1 MKQQETITSGIAIY
15 FPLVDTIRAGELLP
29 KKPHLDSG
37 GTRITPDLEGRC
49 VLCVGGLAALYTEY
63 RRVVET
69 AGGKLLI
76 YRGDQQ
82 HESNCLL
89 ALLACA
95 DALLCP
101 IDCVNH
107 AAYFAAI
114 QYCKHSGKPCALLKR
129 SDLPTF
135 RKGVEVL
142 AASATTVA
150 KSAQKHATVQARR
163 NHCKARLA
171 IALHGALICFGV
183 VTMLLS
189 HSAYAT
195 TTIAVGN
202 TLQAFSIS
210 ADSLED
216 ALNRFAK
223 QTGIKISFSNI
234 EVKGLMTQGLNG
246 NFTIQDGLK
255 HLLVGS
261 NLEMI
266 PQADGFTVK
275 RTSTPTSGLDSAIPL
290 TVLPVVKV
298 MSSAMGGYA
307 AAYSTTATKTNTLLR
322 DIPQSITVVTR
333 ELIRDQSMQSMADVA
348 RYVPG
353 VGVSQGEGN
362 RDALV
367 FRGNRSTGDFFTDG
381 VRDDVQYFRDLY
393 NIERVEVLKG
403 ANGMIFGRGGSGG
416 VINRVTKQAGW
427 DPIREFSFEGGS
439 FDKKRGTV
447 DVGHAINDVAA
458 VRFNSMYEN
467 SGSYRNGVNL
477 ERFGIN
483 PTVTLKP
490 SHSTNIILGMEHFQ
504 DHRTSDRG
512 IPSLNGAP
520 VNTHSSTFFGDP
532 RRSKSDVTVTSFNSL
547 IEHKFDSGFTFR
559 NRTNY
564 AMYDKFYQNVFA
576 NSAVNSAGNLN
587 LSAYNDSSTRDNF
600 FNQTD
605 FSYSLNTGPI
615 QHTLAVGVEVG
626 RQVTDNI
633 RRNGTFS
640 SGSTSLA
647 VPLSNPITADPITFA
662 TRTSD
667 ADNHSVTKITSVYV
681 QDQIVLL
688 PQLHAIVGVR
698 YDQFQ
703 VDFLKRNTSTNLK
716 TDDGLLSPRL
726 GLIYKPIEQIS
737 IYTSYSKAFA
747 PRAAEQLTGLTVT
760 TAALSPEK
768 FTNVEAGVKWDILPN
783 LAFTTAVY
791 QIDRTNVISVD
802 PNNSALTFLTKGQ
815 VVKGVEAGISGQIT
829 SAWRVMGGYAFQDGE
844 LLSTQSTTTARNGA
858 TLAELPRHT
867 FSMWNRYD
875 FTPMW
880 GAAFGV
886 IHRSDMF
893 AALDNTVRAQGF
905 TRVDAAIFARIDK
918 RLRFQV
924 NIENLLDTKYI
935 AAVHNNNNMT
945 PGSPIAVRAS
955 AIFNF

>member
-1 MKQQETITSGIAIY
+1 MKRPEI
-15 FPLVDTIRAGELLP
+15 
-29 KKPHLDSG
+29 
-37 GTRITPDLEGRC
+37 ITPNIASSLPS
-49 VLCVGGLAALYTEY
+49 
-63 RRVVET
+63 
-69 AGGKLLI
+69 
-76 YRGDQQ
+76 
-82 HESNCLL
+82 H
-89 ALLACA
+89 
-95 DALLCP
+95 
-101 IDCVNH
+101 
-107 AAYFAAI
+107 AAI
-114 QYCKHSGKPCALLKR
+114 QILGSNSTARLRRILCCSLIFIGLIQTLL
-129 SDLPTF
+129 THA
-135 RKGVEVL
+135 VH
-142 AASATTVA
+142 A
-150 KSAQKHATVQARR
+150 ATVIVE
-163 NHCKARLA
+163 N
-171 IALHGALICFGV
+171 
-183 VTMLLS
+183 
-189 HSAYAT
+189 
-195 TTIAVGN
+195 N
-202 TLQAFSIS
+202 TQVFSIAANS
-210 ADSLED
+210 MED

-234 EVKGLMTQGLNG
+234 EVKGLMTHGLNG

-255 HLLVGS
+255 HLLAGS

-266 PQADGFTVK
+266 RQADGFTVK
-275 RTSTPTSGLDSAIPL
+275 RTSTPTPGLDSVVPL

-307 AAYSTTATKTNTLLR
+307 TAYSTTATKTNTLLR

-439 FDKKRGTV
+439 FDKKRATV

-477 ERFGIN
+477 ERFGIS

-490 SHSTNIILGMEHFQ
+490 SHQTNIILGMEHFQ

-520 VNTHSSTFFGDP
+520 VNTSPSTFFGDP
-532 RRSKSDVTVTSFNSL
+532 RRSKADVTVTSFNAL
-547 IEHKFDSGFTFR
+547 IEHKFNSGFTFR

-576 NSAVNSAGNLN
+576 NSAVIAGSLN
-587 LSAYNDSSTRDNF
+587 LAAYNDTSTRDNF

-605 FSYSLNTGPI
+605 FSYNLNTGPI
-615 QHTLAVGVEVG
+615 NHTIAVGVEVG
-626 RQVTDNI
+626 RQVTDNS
-633 RRNGTFS
+633 RLNGYFNNN
-640 SGSTSLA
+640 TSALA
-647 VPLSNPITADPITFA
+647 LSVPLSSPITSDPITFGIRA
-662 TRTSD
+662 V
-667 ADNHSVTKITSVYV
+667 DNHSVTRITSVYV

-703 VDFLKRNTSTNLK
+703 VDFLKRTDNTQLK

-726 GLIYKPIEQIS
+726 GLIYKPIEAIS

-760 TAALSPEK
+760 TAALAPEK
-768 FTNVEAGVKWDILPN
+768 FTNLEAGIKWDILPA

-802 PNNSALTFLTKGQ
+802 PTDSRVTFLTKGQ
-815 VVKGVEAGISGQIT
+815 VVQGVEAGLSGQIT
-829 SAWRVMGGYAFQDGE
+829 SAWRVMGGYAYQVGE
-844 LLSTQSTTTARNGA
+844 LLSTSNTTTARNGA

-875 FTPMW
+875 FTPVW
-880 GAAFGV
+880 GMGIGV

-905 TRVDAAIFARIDK
+905 TRVDAAIFARIDR

-955 AIFNF
+955 VVYNF

>member
-1 MKQQETITSGIAIY
+1 MKRPEI
-15 FPLVDTIRAGELLP
+15 
-29 KKPHLDSG
+29 
-37 GTRITPDLEGRC
+37 ITPNIASSLPS
-49 VLCVGGLAALYTEY
+49 
-63 RRVVET
+63 
-69 AGGKLLI
+69 
-76 YRGDQQ
+76 
-82 HESNCLL
+82 H
-89 ALLACA
+89 
-95 DALLCP
+95 
-101 IDCVNH
+101 
-107 AAYFAAI
+107 AAI
-114 QYCKHSGKPCALLKR
+114 QILGSNSTARLRRILCCSLIFIGLIQTLL
-129 SDLPTF
+129 THA
-135 RKGVEVL
+135 VH
-142 AASATTVA
+142 A
-150 KSAQKHATVQARR
+150 ATV
-163 NHCKARLA
+163 
-171 IALHGALICFGV
+171 IV
-183 VTMLLS
+183 ES
-189 HSAYAT
+189 
-195 TTIAVGN
+195 N
-202 TLQAFSIS
+202 TQVFSIAANS
-210 ADSLED
+210 MED

-234 EVKGLMTQGLNG
+234 EVKGLMTHGLNG

-255 HLLVGS
+255 HLLAGS

-266 PQADGFTVK
+266 RQADGFTVK
-275 RTSTPTSGLDSAIPL
+275 RTSTPTPGLDSVVPL

-307 AAYSTTATKTNTLLR
+307 TAYSTTATKTNTLLR

-439 FDKKRGTV
+439 FDKKRATV

-477 ERFGIN
+477 ERFGIS

-490 SHSTNIILGMEHFQ
+490 SHQTNIILGMEHFQ

-520 VNTHSSTFFGDP
+520 VNTSPSTFFGDP
-532 RRSKSDVTVTSFNSL
+532 RRSKADVTVTSFNAL
-547 IEHKFDSGFTFR
+547 IEHKFNSGFTFR

-576 NSAVNSAGNLN
+576 NSAVIAGSLN
-587 LSAYNDSSTRDNF
+587 LAAYNDTSTRDNF

-605 FSYSLNTGPI
+605 FSYNLNTGPI
-615 QHTLAVGVEVG
+615 NHTIAVGVEVG
-626 RQVTDNI
+626 RQVTDNS
-633 RRNGTFS
+633 RLNGYFNNN
-640 SGSTSLA
+640 TSALA
-647 VPLSNPITADPITFA
+647 LSVPLSSPITSDPITFGIRA
-662 TRTSD
+662 V
-667 ADNHSVTKITSVYV
+667 DNHSVTRITSVYV

-703 VDFLKRNTSTNLK
+703 VDFLKRTDNTQLK

-726 GLIYKPIEQIS
+726 GLIYKPIEAIS

-760 TAALSPEK
+760 TAALAPEK
-768 FTNVEAGVKWDILPN
+768 FTNLEAGIKWDILPA

-802 PNNSALTFLTKGQ
+802 PNNSAATFLTKGQ
-815 VVKGVEAGISGQIT
+815 VVQGVEAGLSGQIT
-829 SAWRVMGGYAFQDGE
+829 SAWRVMGGYAYQVGE
-844 LLSTQSTTTARNGA
+844 LLSTSNTTTAKNGA

-875 FTPMW
+875 FTPVW
-880 GAAFGV
+880 GMGIGV

-905 TRVDAAIFARIDK
+905 TRVDAAIFARIDR

-955 AIFNF
+955 VVYNF

>member
-1 MKQQETITSGIAIY
+1 MKRPEI
-15 FPLVDTIRAGELLP
+15 
-29 KKPHLDSG
+29 
-37 GTRITPDLEGRC
+37 ITPNIASSLPS
-49 VLCVGGLAALYTEY
+49 
-63 RRVVET
+63 
-69 AGGKLLI
+69 
-76 YRGDQQ
+76 
-82 HESNCLL
+82 H
-89 ALLACA
+89 
-95 DALLCP
+95 
-101 IDCVNH
+101 
-107 AAYFAAI
+107 AAI
-114 QYCKHSGKPCALLKR
+114 QILGSNSTARLTRILCCSLIFIGLIQTLL
-129 SDLPTF
+129 THA
-135 RKGVEVL
+135 VH
-142 AASATTVA
+142 A
-150 KSAQKHATVQARR
+150 ATV
-163 NHCKARLA
+163 
-171 IALHGALICFGV
+171 IV
-183 VTMLLS
+183 ES
-189 HSAYAT
+189 
-195 TTIAVGN
+195 N
-202 TLQAFSIS
+202 TQVFSIAANS
-210 ADSLED
+210 MED

-223 QTGIKISFSNI
+223 QAGIKISFSNI
-234 EVKGLMTQGLNG
+234 EVKGLMTHGLNG

-255 HLLVGS
+255 HLLAGS

-266 PQADGFTVK
+266 RQADGFTVK
-275 RTSTPTSGLDSAIPL
+275 RTSTPTPGLDSAVPL

-307 AAYSTTATKTNTLLR
+307 TAYSTTATKTNTLLR

-439 FDKKRGTV
+439 FDKKRATV

-477 ERFGIN
+477 ERFGIS

-490 SHSTNIILGMEHFQ
+490 SHQTNIILGMEHFQ

-520 VNTHSSTFFGDP
+520 VNTSPSTFFGDP
-532 RRSKSDVTVTSFNSL
+532 RRSKADVTVTSFNAL
-547 IEHKFDSGFTFR
+547 IEHKFNSGFTFR

-576 NSAVNSAGNLN
+576 NSAVIAGSLN
-587 LSAYNDSSTRDNF
+587 LAAYNDTSTRDNF

-605 FSYSLNTGPI
+605 FSYNLNTGPI
-615 QHTLAVGVEVG
+615 NHTIAVGVEVG
-626 RQVTDNI
+626 RQVTDNS
-633 RRNGTFS
+633 RLNGYFNNN
-640 SGSTSLA
+640 TSALA
-647 VPLSNPITADPITFA
+647 LSVPLSSPITSDPITFGIRA
-662 TRTSD
+662 V
-667 ADNHSVTKITSVYV
+667 DNHSVTRITSVYV

-703 VDFLKRNTSTNLK
+703 VDFLKRTDNTQLK

-726 GLIYKPIEQIS
+726 GLIYKPIEAIS

-760 TAALSPEK
+760 TAALAPEK
-768 FTNVEAGVKWDILPN
+768 FTNLEAGIKWDILPA

-802 PNNSALTFLTKGQ
+802 PTDSRVTFLTKGQ
-815 VVKGVEAGISGQIT
+815 VVQGVEAGLSGQIT
-829 SAWRVMGGYAFQDGE
+829 SAWRVMGGYAYQVGE
-844 LLSTQSTTTARNGA
+844 LLSTSNITTAKNGA

-875 FTPMW
+875 FTPVW
-880 GAAFGV
+880 GMGIGV

-905 TRVDAAIFARIDK
+905 TRVDAAIFARIDR

-955 AIFNF
+955 VVYNF

>member
-1 MKQQETITSGIAIY
+1 MKRPEI
-15 FPLVDTIRAGELLP
+15 
-29 KKPHLDSG
+29 
-37 GTRITPDLEGRC
+37 ITPNIASSLPS
-49 VLCVGGLAALYTEY
+49 
-63 RRVVET
+63 
-69 AGGKLLI
+69 
-76 YRGDQQ
+76 
-82 HESNCLL
+82 H
-89 ALLACA
+89 
-95 DALLCP
+95 
-101 IDCVNH
+101 
-107 AAYFAAI
+107 AAI
-114 QYCKHSGKPCALLKR
+114 QILGSNSTARLTRILCCSLIFIGLIQTLL
-129 SDLPTF
+129 THA
-135 RKGVEVL
+135 VH
-142 AASATTVA
+142 A
-150 KSAQKHATVQARR
+150 ATV
-163 NHCKARLA
+163 
-171 IALHGALICFGV
+171 IV
-183 VTMLLS
+183 ES
-189 HSAYAT
+189 
-195 TTIAVGN
+195 N
-202 TLQAFSIS
+202 TQVFSIAANS
-210 ADSLED
+210 MED

-223 QTGIKISFSNI
+223 QAGIKISFSNI
-234 EVKGLMTQGLNG
+234 EVKGLMTHGLNG

-255 HLLVGS
+255 HLLAGS

-266 PQADGFTVK
+266 RQADGFTVK
-275 RTSTPTSGLDSAIPL
+275 RTSTPTPGLDSVVPL

-307 AAYSTTATKTNTLLR
+307 TAYSTTATKTNTLLR

-439 FDKKRGTV
+439 FDKKRATV

-477 ERFGIN
+477 ERFGIS

-490 SHSTNIILGMEHFQ
+490 SHQTNIILGMEHFQ

-520 VNTHSSTFFGDP
+520 VNTSPSTFFGDP
-532 RRSKSDVTVTSFNSL
+532 RRSKADVTVTSFNAL
-547 IEHKFDSGFTFR
+547 IEHKFNSGFTFR

-576 NSAVNSAGNLN
+576 NSAVIAGSLN
-587 LSAYNDSSTRDNF
+587 LAAYNDTSTRDNF

-605 FSYSLNTGPI
+605 FSYNLNTGPI
-615 QHTLAVGVEVG
+615 NHTIAVGVEVG
-626 RQVTDNI
+626 RQVTDNS
-633 RRNGTFS
+633 RLNGYFNNN
-640 SGSTSLA
+640 TSALA
-647 VPLSNPITADPITFA
+647 LSVPLSSPITSDPITFGIRA
-662 TRTSD
+662 V
-667 ADNHSVTKITSVYV
+667 DNHSVTRITSVYV

-703 VDFLKRNTSTNLK
+703 VDFFKRNTNSELK

-726 GLIYKPIEQIS
+726 GLIYKPIEAIS

-760 TAALSPEK
+760 TAALAPEK
-768 FTNVEAGVKWDILPN
+768 FTNLEAGIKWDILPA

-791 QIDRTNVISVD
+791 QIDRTNVISAD
-802 PNNSALTFLTKGQ
+802 PNITGLNFLTKGQ
-815 VVKGVEAGISGQIT
+815 VVQGVEAGLSGQIT
-829 SAWRVMGGYAFQDGE
+829 SAWRVMGGYAYQVGE
-844 LLSTQSTTTARNGA
+844 LLSTTTAGKNGA

-875 FTPMW
+875 FTPVW
-880 GAAFGV
+880 GMGIGV

-905 TRVDAAIFARIDK
+905 TRVDAAIFARIDR

-955 AIFNF
+955 VVYNF

>member
-1 MKQQETITSGIAIY
+1 MKRPEI
-15 FPLVDTIRAGELLP
+15 
-29 KKPHLDSG
+29 
-37 GTRITPDLEGRC
+37 ITPNIASSLPS
-49 VLCVGGLAALYTEY
+49 
-63 RRVVET
+63 
-69 AGGKLLI
+69 
-76 YRGDQQ
+76 
-82 HESNCLL
+82 H
-89 ALLACA
+89 
-95 DALLCP
+95 
-101 IDCVNH
+101 
-107 AAYFAAI
+107 AAI
-114 QYCKHSGKPCALLKR
+114 QILGSNSTARLRRILCCSLIFIGLIQTLL
-129 SDLPTF
+129 THA
-135 RKGVEVL
+135 VH
-142 AASATTVA
+142 A
-150 KSAQKHATVQARR
+150 ATVIVE
-163 NHCKARLA
+163 N
-171 IALHGALICFGV
+171 
-183 VTMLLS
+183 
-189 HSAYAT
+189 
-195 TTIAVGN
+195 N
-202 TLQAFSIS
+202 TQVFSIAANS
-210 ADSLED
+210 MED

-223 QTGIKISFSNI
+223 QAGIKISFSNI
-234 EVKGLMTQGLNG
+234 EVKGLMTHGLNG

-255 HLLVGS
+255 HLLAGS

-266 PQADGFTVK
+266 RQADGFTVK
-275 RTSTPTSGLDSAIPL
+275 RTSTPTPGLDSVVPL

-307 AAYSTTATKTNTLLR
+307 TAYSTTATKTNTLLR

-439 FDKKRGTV
+439 FDKKRATV

-477 ERFGIN
+477 ERFGIS

-490 SHSTNIILGMEHFQ
+490 SHQTNIILGMEHFQ

-520 VNTHSSTFFGDP
+520 VNTSPSTFFGDP
-532 RRSKSDVTVTSFNSL
+532 RRSKADVTVTSFNAL
-547 IEHKFDSGFTFR
+547 IEHKFNSGFTFR

-576 NSAVNSAGNLN
+576 NSAVIAGSLN
-587 LSAYNDSSTRDNF
+587 LAAYNDTSTRDNF

-605 FSYSLNTGPI
+605 FSYNLNTGPI
-615 QHTLAVGVEVG
+615 NHTIAVGVEVG
-626 RQVTDNI
+626 RQVTDNS
-633 RRNGTFS
+633 RLNGYFNNN
-640 SGSTSLA
+640 TSALA
-647 VPLSNPITADPITFA
+647 LSVPLSSPITSDPITFGIRA
-662 TRTSD
+662 V
-667 ADNHSVTKITSVYV
+667 DNHSVTRITSVYV

-703 VDFLKRNTSTNLK
+703 VDFLKRTDNTQLK

-726 GLIYKPIEQIS
+726 GLIYKPIEAIS

-760 TAALSPEK
+760 TAALAPEK
-768 FTNVEAGVKWDILPN
+768 FTNLEAGIKWDILPA

-802 PNNSALTFLTKGQ
+802 PTDSRVTFLTKGQ
-815 VVKGVEAGISGQIT
+815 VVQGVEAGLSGQIT
-829 SAWRVMGGYAFQDGE
+829 SAWRVMGGYAYQVGE
-844 LLSTQSTTTARNGA
+844 LLSTSNTTTAKNGA

-875 FTPMW
+875 FTPVW
-880 GAAFGV
+880 GMGIGV

-905 TRVDAAIFARIDK
+905 TRVDAAIFARIDR

-955 AIFNF
+955 VVYNF

>member
-1 MKQQETITSGIAIY
+1 MRTLST
-15 FPLVDTIRAGELLP
+15 T
-29 KKPHLDSG
+29 
-37 GTRITPDLEGRC
+37 
-49 VLCVGGLAALYTEY
+49 
-63 RRVVET
+63 
-69 AGGKLLI
+69 
-76 YRGDQQ
+76 
-82 HESNCLL
+82 
-89 ALLACA
+89 
-95 DALLCP
+95 
-101 IDCVNH
+101 
-107 AAYFAAI
+107 
-114 QYCKHSGKPCALLKR
+114 HS
-129 SDLPTF
+129 
-135 RKGVEVL
+135 
-142 AASATTVA
+142 
-150 KSAQKHATVQARR
+150 KSAQKHAAAQARCSHR
-163 NHCKARLA
+163 KTQFAV
-171 IALHGALICFGV
+171 ALHICFGIAM
-183 VTMLLS
+183 MLPPQS
-189 HSAYAT
+189 THAAT
-195 TTIAVGN
+195 TLVASN

-223 QTGIKISFSNI
+223 QAGIRLSFNTA
-234 EVKGLMTQGLNG
+234 EVKGMVTHGLNG
-246 NFTIQDGLK
+246 NFSIQDGLNR
-255 HLLVGS
+255 LLAGS
-261 NLEMI
+261 GLQAEL
-266 PQADGFTVK
+266 QADGY
-275 RTSTPTSGLDSAIPL
+275 
-290 TVLPVVKV
+290 VVKKSPASIPNTEPTANV
-298 MSSAMGGYA
+298 TMLPLIKVAASTMGGYA

-322 DIPQSITVVTR
+322 DVPQSITVVTR

-393 NIERVEVLKG
+393 NVERVEVLKG

-439 FDKKRGTV
+439 YDKKRLAV
-447 DVGHAINDVAA
+447 DVGQGINEVAA

-467 SGSYRNGVNL
+467 SGSYRNGVNV
-477 ERFGIN
+477 ERFGIS

-490 SHSTNIILGMEHFQ
+490 SHRTNIVLGMEHFQ

-512 IPSLNGAP
+512 IPSFNGAP
-520 VNTHSSTFFGDP
+520 VNTSPSTFFGDP
-532 RRSKSDVTVTSFNSL
+532 RRSKADVTVTSLNSL

-576 NSAVNSAGNLN
+576 NSVVNNAGNLN
-587 LSAYNDSSTRDNF
+587 LAAYNDSSTRDNF

-605 FSYSLNTGPI
+605 FSYVLNTGPI
-615 QHTLAVGVEVG
+615 KHTLAVGVEVG

-640 SGSTSLA
+640 NGLTSLT
-647 VPLSNPITADPITFA
+647 VPLSNPITSDPITFVNRA
-662 TRTSD
+662 TGSTID
-667 ADNHSVTKITSVYV
+667 ANNHSVTKITSVYV

-688 PQLHAIVGVR
+688 PQLQAIVGVR
-698 YDQFQ
+698 YDRFE
-703 VDFLKRNTSTNLK
+703 VDFVQRNTNTHIK
-716 TDDGLLSPRL
+716 TDDGLLSPRF
-726 GLIYKPIEQIS
+726 GLIYKPIEPVS
-737 IYTSYSKAFA
+737 VYTSYSQAFA

-760 TAALSPEK
+760 NAVLAPEK
-768 FTNVEAGVKWDILPN
+768 FTNLEAGIKWDVLPN
-783 LAFTTAVY
+783 LALTTAVY
-791 QIDRTNVISVD
+791 QIDRTNVISTD
-802 PNNSALTFLTKGQ
+802 PNITGSSFLTKGQ
-815 VVKGVEAGISGQIT
+815 RVQGVEAGLSGQIT

-844 LLSTQSTTTARNGA
+844 LLSTQSTTAAKNGA

-893 AALDNTVRAQGF
+893 AGLDNKVVAQGF

-918 RLRFQV
+918 RLRLQV
-924 NIENLLDTKYI
+924 NIENLFDTKYI

>member
-1 MKQQETITSGIAIY
+1 MKRPEI
-15 FPLVDTIRAGELLP
+15 
-29 KKPHLDSG
+29 
-37 GTRITPDLEGRC
+37 ITPNIASSLPS
-49 VLCVGGLAALYTEY
+49 
-63 RRVVET
+63 
-69 AGGKLLI
+69 
-76 YRGDQQ
+76 
-82 HESNCLL
+82 H
-89 ALLACA
+89 
-95 DALLCP
+95 
-101 IDCVNH
+101 
-107 AAYFAAI
+107 AAI
-114 QYCKHSGKPCALLKR
+114 QILGSNSTARLRRILCCSLIFIGLIQTLL
-129 SDLPTF
+129 THA
-135 RKGVEVL
+135 VH
-142 AASATTVA
+142 A
-150 KSAQKHATVQARR
+150 ATV
-163 NHCKARLA
+163 
-171 IALHGALICFGV
+171 IV
-183 VTMLLS
+183 ES
-189 HSAYAT
+189 
-195 TTIAVGN
+195 N
-202 TLQAFSIS
+202 TQVFSIAANS
-210 ADSLED
+210 MED

-439 FDKKRGTV
+439 FDKKRATV

-477 ERFGIN
+477 ERFGIS

-490 SHSTNIILGMEHFQ
+490 SHQTNIILGMEHFQ

-520 VNTHSSTFFGDP
+520 VNTSPSTFFGDP
-532 RRSKSDVTVTSFNSL
+532 RRSKADVTVTSFNAL
-547 IEHKFDSGFTFR
+547 IEHKFNSGFTFR

-576 NSAVNSAGNLN
+576 NSAVIAGSLN
-587 LSAYNDSSTRDNF
+587 LAAYNDTSTRDNF

-605 FSYSLNTGPI
+605 FSYNLNTGPI
-615 QHTLAVGVEVG
+615 NHTIAVGVEVG
-626 RQVTDNI
+626 RQVTDNS
-633 RRNGTFS
+633 RLNGYFNNN
-640 SGSTSLA
+640 TSALA
-647 VPLSNPITADPITFA
+647 LSVPLSSPITSDPITFGIRA
-662 TRTSD
+662 V
-667 ADNHSVTKITSVYV
+667 DNHSVTRITSVYV

-703 VDFLKRNTSTNLK
+703 VDFLKRTDNTQLK

-726 GLIYKPIEQIS
+726 GLIYKPIEAIS

-760 TAALSPEK
+760 TAALAPEK
-768 FTNVEAGVKWDILPN
+768 FTNLEAGIKWDILPA

-802 PNNSALTFLTKGQ
+802 PTDSRVTFLTKGQ
-815 VVKGVEAGISGQIT
+815 VVQGVEAGLSGQIT
-829 SAWRVMGGYAFQDGE
+829 SAWRVMGGYAYQVGE
-844 LLSTQSTTTARNGA
+844 LLSTSNTTTAKNGA

-875 FTPMW
+875 FTPVW
-880 GAAFGV
+880 GMGIGV

-905 TRVDAAIFARIDK
+905 TRVDAAIFARIDR

-955 AIFNF
+955 VVYNF

>member
-1 MKQQETITSGIAIY
+1 MKRPEI
-15 FPLVDTIRAGELLP
+15 
-29 KKPHLDSG
+29 
-37 GTRITPDLEGRC
+37 ITPNIASSLPS
-49 VLCVGGLAALYTEY
+49 
-63 RRVVET
+63 
-69 AGGKLLI
+69 
-76 YRGDQQ
+76 
-82 HESNCLL
+82 H
-89 ALLACA
+89 
-95 DALLCP
+95 
-101 IDCVNH
+101 
-107 AAYFAAI
+107 AAI
-114 QYCKHSGKPCALLKR
+114 QILGSNSTARLRRILCCSLIFIGLIQTLL
-129 SDLPTF
+129 THA
-135 RKGVEVL
+135 VH
-142 AASATTVA
+142 A
-150 KSAQKHATVQARR
+150 ATV
-163 NHCKARLA
+163 
-171 IALHGALICFGV
+171 IV
-183 VTMLLS
+183 ES
-189 HSAYAT
+189 
-195 TTIAVGN
+195 N
-202 TLQAFSIS
+202 TQVFSIAANS
-210 ADSLED
+210 MED

-223 QTGIKISFSNI
+223 QAGIKISFSNI
-234 EVKGLMTQGLNG
+234 EVKGLMTHGLNG

-255 HLLVGS
+255 HLLAGS

-266 PQADGFTVK
+266 RQADGFTVK
-275 RTSTPTSGLDSAIPL
+275 RTSTPTPGLDSVVPL

-307 AAYSTTATKTNTLLR
+307 TAYSTTATKTNTLLR

-439 FDKKRGTV
+439 FDKKRATV

-477 ERFGIN
+477 ERFGIS

-490 SHSTNIILGMEHFQ
+490 SHQTNIILGMEHFQ

-520 VNTHSSTFFGDP
+520 VNTSPSTFFGDP
-532 RRSKSDVTVTSFNSL
+532 RRSKADVTVTSFNAL
-547 IEHKFDSGFTFR
+547 IEHKFNSGFTFR

-576 NSAVNSAGNLN
+576 NSAVIAGSLN
-587 LSAYNDSSTRDNF
+587 LAAYNDTSTRDNF

-605 FSYSLNTGPI
+605 FSYNLNTGPI
-615 QHTLAVGVEVG
+615 NHTIAVGVEVG
-626 RQVTDNI
+626 RQVTDNS
-633 RRNGTFS
+633 RLNGYFNNN
-640 SGSTSLA
+640 TSALA
-647 VPLSNPITADPITFA
+647 LSVPLSSPITSDPITFGIRA
-662 TRTSD
+662 V
-667 ADNHSVTKITSVYV
+667 DNHSVTRITSVYV

-703 VDFLKRNTSTNLK
+703 VDFLKRTDNTQLK

-726 GLIYKPIEQIS
+726 GLIYKPIEAIS

-760 TAALSPEK
+760 TAALAPEK
-768 FTNVEAGVKWDILPN
+768 FTNLEAGIKWDILPA

-791 QIDRTNVISVD
+791 QIDRTNVISAD
-802 PNNSALTFLTKGQ
+802 PNITGLNFLTKGQ
-815 VVKGVEAGISGQIT
+815 VVQGVEAGLSGQIT
-829 SAWRVMGGYAFQDGE
+829 SAWRVMGGYAYQVGE
-844 LLSTQSTTTARNGA
+844 LLSTSNTTTAKNGA

-875 FTPMW
+875 FTPVW
-880 GAAFGV
+880 GMGIGV

-905 TRVDAAIFARIDK
+905 TRVDAAIFARIDR

-955 AIFNF
+955 VVYNF

>member
-1 MKQQETITSGIAIY
+1 MKQAETITPDIGTS
-15 FPLVDTIRAGELLP
+15 FPLANATCADELLL
-29 KKPHLDSG
+29 KKPRPDSF
-37 GTRITPDLEGRC
+37 TRVTPDLAGRC
-49 VLCVGGLAALYTEY
+49 VLCVGGLAALYPEY
-63 RRVVET
+63 RRVVQT
-69 AGGKLLI
+69 AGGSLLI

-82 HESNCLL
+82 HESNCLP

-101 IDCVNH
+101 VDCVNH
-107 AAYFAAI
+107 AAYFAAKR
-114 QYCKHSGKPCALLKR
+114 YCKHSGKPCALLKH

-142 AASATTVA
+142 AASATTA
-150 KSAQKHATVQARR
+150 TKSAQKHAAVQARR
-163 NHCKARLA
+163 SHYKARLT
-171 IALHGALICFGV
+171 IALHGALICFGA

-189 HSAYAT
+189 LDAHAAT
-195 TTIAVGN
+195 TLVASN

-223 QTGIKISFSNI
+223 QAGIRLSFNAT
-234 EVKGLMTQGLNG
+234 EVKGMVAHGLNG
-246 NFTIQDGLK
+246 NFSIQDGLNR
-255 HLLVGS
+255 LLTGS
-261 NLEMI
+261 GLQAEL
-266 PQADGFTVK
+266 QADGYAVK
-275 RTSTPTSGLDSAIPL
+275 KSPVSSSGTEPVANVTMLPSIKVTAST
-290 TVLPVVKV
+290 
-298 MSSAMGGYA
+298 MGGYA

-322 DIPQSITVVTR
+322 DVPQSITVVTR

-393 NIERVEVLKG
+393 NVERVEVLKG

-439 FDKKRGTV
+439 YDKKRLAV
-447 DVGHAINDVAA
+447 DVGRGINEVAA

-477 ERFGIN
+477 ERFGIS

-490 SHSTNIILGMEHFQ
+490 SHRTNIVLGLEHFQ

-512 IPSLNGAP
+512 IPSFNGAP
-520 VNTHSSTFFGDP
+520 VNTHASTFFGDP
-532 RRSKSDVTVTSFNSL
+532 RRSRADVTVTSFNSL
-547 IEHKFDSGFTFR
+547 IEHKFDSGINFR

-564 AMYDKFYQNVFA
+564 AMYDKYYQNVFA
-576 NSAVNSAGNLN
+576 NSAVSNAGNLN
-587 LSAYNDSSTRDNF
+587 LAAYNDTSTRDNF

-605 FSYSLNTGPI
+605 FSYVLNTGPI
-615 QHTLAVGVEVG
+615 KHTLAVGVEVG
-626 RQVTDNI
+626 RQVTDNV

-640 SGSTSLA
+640 NGLTSLT
-647 VPLSNPITADPITFA
+647 VPLSNPITSDPISFA
-662 TRTSD
+662 TRTGD

-688 PQLHAIVGVR
+688 PQLQAIVGVR
-698 YDQFQ
+698 YDRFE
-703 VDFLKRNTSTNLK
+703 VDFFKRNTNTQIR
-716 TDDGLLSPRL
+716 TDDGLLSPRF
-726 GLIYKPIEQIS
+726 GLIYKPIEPVS
-737 IYTSYSKAFA
+737 VYTSYSQAFA

-760 TAALSPEK
+760 NATLVPEK
-768 FTNVEAGVKWDILPN
+768 FTNVEAGIKWDVLPN
-783 LAFTTAVY
+783 LALTTAVF

-802 PNNSALTFLTKGQ
+802 PNNAAATFLTKGQ
-815 VVKGVEAGISGQIT
+815 RVQGVEAGISGQIT
-829 SAWRVMGGYAFQDGE
+829 SAWRVMGGYTFQDGE
-844 LLSTQSTTTARNGA
+844 LLSTQNATVAKNGA

-875 FTPMW
+875 FTPIW

-893 AALDNTVRAQGF
+893 ASLDNKVVAQDF

-924 NIENLLDTKYI
+924 NIENLLNTKYI

-955 AIFNF
+955 MIFNF

>member
-1 MKQQETITSGIAIY
+1 MKQQEIITSGIATS
-15 FPLVDTIRAGELLP
+15 FPFVDATCTGELLLKTP
-29 KKPHLDSG
+29 RPDSDTYSTLD
-37 GTRITPDLEGRC
+37 LAGRC
-49 VLCVGGLAALYTEY
+49 VLCVGGFAALYPEY

-69 AGGKLLI
+69 AGGRLLI

-82 HESNCLL
+82 HDSNCLP
-89 ALLACA
+89 ALLAYA

-101 IDCVNH
+101 VDCVNH
-107 AAYFAAI
+107 EAYFAAKC
-114 QYCKHSGKPCALLKR
+114 YCKYSGKPCALLKR

-142 AASATTVA
+142 AASATTA
-150 KSAQKHATVQARR
+150 AQPAQKRVAVQPQRS
-163 NHCKARLA
+163 HCKDRLM

-189 HSAYAT
+189 HDAHAAT
-195 TTIAVGN
+195 TLVASN

-216 ALNRFAK
+216 VLNRFAK
-223 QTGIKISFSNI
+223 QAGIKISFNAA
-234 EVKGLMTQGLNG
+234 EVKGMVTHGLNG
-246 NFTIQDGLK
+246 NFSIQDGLNR
-255 HLLVGS
+255 LLAGS
-261 NLEMI
+261 GLQAA
-266 PQADGFTVK
+266 PQADGYAVK
-275 RTSTPTSGLDSAIPL
+275 KSLAPTFDTEPVANVTMLPSIKVVAST
-290 TVLPVVKV
+290 
-298 MSSAMGGYA
+298 MGGYA

-322 DIPQSITVVTR
+322 DVPQSITVVTR

-439 FDKKRGTV
+439 YDKKRLAV
-447 DVGHAINDVAA
+447 DVGQGINDVAA

-477 ERFGIN
+477 ERFGIS

-490 SHSTNIILGMEHFQ
+490 SHRTNIVLGMEHFQ
-504 DHRTSDRG
+504 DHRTADRG
-512 IPSLNGAP
+512 IPSFNGAP
-520 VNTHSSTFFGDP
+520 VNTSPSTFFGDP
-532 RRSKSDVTVTSFNSL
+532 RRSKADVSVTSFNSL

-576 NSAVNSAGNLN
+576 NSAVTNAGNLN
-587 LSAYNDSSTRDNF
+587 LAAYNDTSTRDNF

-605 FSYSLNTGPI
+605 FSYVLNTGPI
-615 QHTLAVGVEVG
+615 KHTLAVGVEIG

-640 SGSTSLA
+640 NGLTSLT
-647 VPLSNPITADPITFA
+647 VPLSNPITADSITFA
-662 TRTSD
+662 TRASD
-667 ADNHSVTKITSVYV
+667 ADNHSVTKITSVYI

-688 PQLHAIVGVR
+688 PQLQAIVGVR
-698 YDQFQ
+698 YDRFE
-703 VDFLKRNTSTNLK
+703 VDFFKRNTSTQLR
-716 TDDGLLSPRL
+716 TDDGLLSPRF
-726 GLIYKPIEQIS
+726 GLIYKPIEPVS
-737 IYTSYSKAFA
+737 VYTSYSQAFA

-760 TAALSPEK
+760 AATLAPEK
-768 FTNVEAGVKWDILPN
+768 FTNLEAGIKWDVLPN
-783 LAFTTAVY
+783 LALTTAVY
-791 QIDRTNVISVD
+791 QIDRTNVISTD
-802 PNNSALTFLTKGQ
+802 PNITGSSFLTKGQ
-815 VVKGVEAGISGQIT
+815 RVQGIEVGVSGQIT

-844 LLSTQSTTTARNGA
+844 LLSTQSTATARNGA

-875 FTPMW
+875 FTPTW

-935 AAVHNNNNMT
+935 AAVHNNNSMT

>member
-1 MKQQETITSGIAIY
+1 MISLNI
-15 FPLVDTIRAGELLP
+15 
-29 KKPHLDSG
+29 
-37 GTRITPDLEGRC
+37 
-49 VLCVGGLAALYTEY
+49 
-63 RRVVET
+63 
-69 AGGKLLI
+69 
-76 YRGDQQ
+76 
-82 HESNCLL
+82 
-89 ALLACA
+89 
-95 DALLCP
+95 
-101 IDCVNH
+101 
-107 AAYFAAI
+107 
-114 QYCKHSGKPCALLKR
+114 
-129 SDLPTF
+129 
-135 RKGVEVL
+135 
-142 AASATTVA
+142 ASAGP
-150 KSAQKHATVQARR
+150 
-163 NHCKARLA
+163 
-171 IALHGALICFGV
+171 I
-183 VTMLLS
+183 VTS
-189 HSAYAT
+189 
-195 TTIAVGN
+195 N
-202 TLQAFSIS
+202 TLPVFNIS
-210 ADSLED
+210 PDSMED

-223 QTGIKISFSNI
+223 QTGLRISFSPV
-234 EVKGLMTQGLNG
+234 EVEGLMTHGLNG
-246 NFTIQDGLK
+246 NFSILDGLN
-255 HLLVGS
+255 HLLAGS
-261 NLEMI
+261 NLEII
-266 PQADGFTVK
+266 PQADGFIIRQASIPT
-275 RTSTPTSGLDSAIPL
+275 TSTHSVVPV
-290 TVLPVVKV
+290 TVLPVLKV
-298 MSSAMGGYA
+298 LSTTMEGYA
-307 AAYSTTATKTNTLLR
+307 AAYSATATKTTTLLR
-322 DIPQSITVVTR
+322 DVPQSITVVTR

-393 NIERVEVLKG
+393 SIERVEVLKG

-416 VINRVTKQAGW
+416 VINRVTKRAGW

-439 FDKKRGTV
+439 FDKKRGAV

-490 SHSTNIILGMEHFQ
+490 SHSTNIILGMEYFQ

-520 VNTHSSTFFGDP
+520 VNTSPSTFFGDP
-532 RRSKSDVTVTSFNSL
+532 RRSKADVTVTSFNSL
-547 IEHKFDSGFTFR
+547 IEHKFYSGFTFR

-564 AMYDKFYQNVFA
+564 SMYDKFYQNVYA
-576 NSAVNSAGNLN
+576 NSAVSGGNLD
-587 LSAYNDSSTRDNF
+587 LSAYNDTSTRDNF

-662 TRTSD
+662 TRISD
-667 ADNHSVTKITSVYV
+667 ADNYSATKINSFYV

-703 VDFLKRNTSTNLK
+703 VDFSKRNTSTNLK

-737 IYTSYSKAFA
+737 IYTSYSKAFS

-760 TAALSPEK
+760 TATLAPER
-768 FTNVEAGVKWDILPN
+768 FTNVEAGIKWDILPK
-783 LAFTTAVY
+783 LAFTAAVY

-802 PNNSALTFLTKGQ
+802 PNNSGLTFLAKGQ
-815 VVKGVEAGISGQIT
+815 VVQGVEAGLSGQIT
-829 SAWRVMGGYAFQDGE
+829 SAWRTMGGYAFQEGE
-844 LLSTQSTTTARNGA
+844 LLSTSNTSTARNGA
-858 TLAELPRHT
+858 ALAELPRHT
-867 FSMWNRYD
+867 FSIWNRYD

-886 IHRSDMF
+886 IHRSNMF
-893 AALDNTVRAQGF
+893 ASLDNTVRAQGF
-905 TRVDAAIFARIDK
+905 TRMDAAIFARIDR
-918 RLRFQV
+918 RLRLQV
-924 NIENLLDTKYI
+924 NIENLSNTKYI

-955 AIFNF
+955 VVYNF

>member
-1 MKQQETITSGIAIY
+1 MKRPEI
-15 FPLVDTIRAGELLP
+15 
-29 KKPHLDSG
+29 
-37 GTRITPDLEGRC
+37 ITPNIASSLPS
-49 VLCVGGLAALYTEY
+49 
-63 RRVVET
+63 
-69 AGGKLLI
+69 
-76 YRGDQQ
+76 
-82 HESNCLL
+82 H
-89 ALLACA
+89 
-95 DALLCP
+95 
-101 IDCVNH
+101 
-107 AAYFAAI
+107 AAI
-114 QYCKHSGKPCALLKR
+114 QILGSNSTARLRRILCCSLIFIGLIQTLL
-129 SDLPTF
+129 THA
-135 RKGVEVL
+135 VH
-142 AASATTVA
+142 A
-150 KSAQKHATVQARR
+150 ATV
-163 NHCKARLA
+163 
-171 IALHGALICFGV
+171 IV
-183 VTMLLS
+183 ES
-189 HSAYAT
+189 
-195 TTIAVGN
+195 N
-202 TLQAFSIS
+202 TQVFSIAANS
-210 ADSLED
+210 MED

-234 EVKGLMTQGLNG
+234 EVKGLMTHGLNG

-255 HLLVGS
+255 HLLAGS

-266 PQADGFTVK
+266 RQADGFTVK
-275 RTSTPTSGLDSAIPL
+275 RTSTPTPGLDSVVPL

-307 AAYSTTATKTNTLLR
+307 TAYSTTATKTNTLLR

-439 FDKKRGTV
+439 FDKKRATV

-477 ERFGIN
+477 ERFGIS

-490 SHSTNIILGMEHFQ
+490 SHQTNIILGMEHFQ

-520 VNTHSSTFFGDP
+520 VNTSPSTFFGDP
-532 RRSKSDVTVTSFNSL
+532 RRSKADVTVTSFNAL
-547 IEHKFDSGFTFR
+547 IEHKFNSGFTFR

-576 NSAVNSAGNLN
+576 NSAVNNAGNLN
-587 LSAYNDSSTRDNF
+587 LAAYNDTSTRDNF

-605 FSYSLNTGPI
+605 FSYNLNTGPI
-615 QHTLAVGVEVG
+615 NHTIAVGVEVG
-626 RQVTDNI
+626 RQVTDNS
-633 RRNGTFS
+633 RLNGYFNNN
-640 SGSTSLA
+640 TSALTLS
-647 VPLSNPITADPITFA
+647 VPLSSPITSDPITFGIRA
-662 TRTSD
+662 V
-667 ADNHSVTKITSVYV
+667 DNHSVTRITSVYV

-703 VDFLKRNTSTNLK
+703 VDFLKRTDNTQLK

-726 GLIYKPIEQIS
+726 GLIYKPIEAIS

-760 TAALSPEK
+760 TAALAPEK
-768 FTNVEAGVKWDILPN
+768 FTNLEAGIKWDILPA

-802 PNNSALTFLTKGQ
+802 PTDSRVTFLTKGQ
-815 VVKGVEAGISGQIT
+815 VVQGVEAGLSGQIT
-829 SAWRVMGGYAFQDGE
+829 SAWRVMGGYAYQVGE
-844 LLSTQSTTTARNGA
+844 LLSTSNTTTAKNGA

-875 FTPMW
+875 FTPVW
-880 GAAFGV
+880 GMGIGV

-905 TRVDAAIFARIDK
+905 TRVDAAIFARIDR

-955 AIFNF
+955 VVYNF

>member
-1 MKQQETITSGIAIY
+1 MKRPEI
-15 FPLVDTIRAGELLP
+15 
-29 KKPHLDSG
+29 
-37 GTRITPDLEGRC
+37 ITPNIASSLPS
-49 VLCVGGLAALYTEY
+49 
-63 RRVVET
+63 
-69 AGGKLLI
+69 
-76 YRGDQQ
+76 
-82 HESNCLL
+82 H
-89 ALLACA
+89 
-95 DALLCP
+95 
-101 IDCVNH
+101 
-107 AAYFAAI
+107 AAI
-114 QYCKHSGKPCALLKR
+114 QILGSNSTARLRRILCCSLIFIGLIQTLL
-129 SDLPTF
+129 THA
-135 RKGVEVL
+135 VH
-142 AASATTVA
+142 A
-150 KSAQKHATVQARR
+150 ATV
-163 NHCKARLA
+163 
-171 IALHGALICFGV
+171 IV
-183 VTMLLS
+183 ES
-189 HSAYAT
+189 
-195 TTIAVGN
+195 N
-202 TLQAFSIS
+202 TQVFSIAANS
-210 ADSLED
+210 MED

-234 EVKGLMTQGLNG
+234 EVKGLMTHGLNG

-255 HLLVGS
+255 HLLAGS

-275 RTSTPTSGLDSAIPL
+275 RTSTPTPGLDSVVPL

-307 AAYSTTATKTNTLLR
+307 TAYSTTATKTNTLLR

-439 FDKKRGTV
+439 FDKKRATV

-477 ERFGIN
+477 ERFGIS

-490 SHSTNIILGMEHFQ
+490 SHQTNIILGMEHFQ

-520 VNTHSSTFFGDP
+520 VNTSPSTFFGDP
-532 RRSKSDVTVTSFNSL
+532 RRSKADVTVTSFNAL
-547 IEHKFDSGFTFR
+547 IEHKFNSGFTFR

-576 NSAVNSAGNLN
+576 NSAVIAGSLN
-587 LSAYNDSSTRDNF
+587 LAAYNDTSTRDNF

-605 FSYSLNTGPI
+605 FSYNLNTGPI
-615 QHTLAVGVEVG
+615 NHTIAVGVEVG
-626 RQVTDNI
+626 RQVTDNS
-633 RRNGTFS
+633 RLNGYFNNN
-640 SGSTSLA
+640 TSALA
-647 VPLSNPITADPITFA
+647 LSVPLSSPITSDPITFGIRA
-662 TRTSD
+662 V
-667 ADNHSVTKITSVYV
+667 DNHSVTRITSVYV

-703 VDFLKRNTSTNLK
+703 VDFLKRTDNTQLK

-726 GLIYKPIEQIS
+726 GLIYKPIEAIS

-760 TAALSPEK
+760 TAALAPEK
-768 FTNVEAGVKWDILPN
+768 FTNLEAGIKWDILPA

-802 PNNSALTFLTKGQ
+802 PTDSRVTFLTKGQ
-815 VVKGVEAGISGQIT
+815 VVQGVEAGLSGQIT
-829 SAWRVMGGYAFQDGE
+829 SAWRVMGGYAYQVGE
-844 LLSTQSTTTARNGA
+844 LLSTSNTTTAKNGA

-875 FTPMW
+875 FTPVW
-880 GAAFGV
+880 GMGIGV

-905 TRVDAAIFARIDK
+905 TRVDAAIFARIDR

-955 AIFNF
+955 VVYNF

>member
-1 MKQQETITSGIAIY
+1 LCCSLIFIGLIQT
-15 FPLVDTIRAGELLP
+15 LLT
-29 KKPHLDSG
+29 HA
-37 GTRITPDLEGRC
+37 
-49 VLCVGGLAALYTEY
+49 VHAAT
-63 RRVVET
+63 VIV
-69 AGGKLLI
+69 
-76 YRGDQQ
+76 
-82 HESNCLL
+82 ESNTQ
-89 ALLACA
+89 
-95 DALLCP
+95 
-101 IDCVNH
+101 V
-107 AAYFAAI
+107 
-114 QYCKHSGKPCALLKR
+114 
-129 SDLPTF
+129 
-135 RKGVEVL
+135 
-142 AASATTVA
+142 
-150 KSAQKHATVQARR
+150 
-163 NHCKARLA
+163 
-171 IALHGALICFGV
+171 
-183 VTMLLS
+183 
-189 HSAYAT
+189 
-195 TTIAVGN
+195 
-202 TLQAFSIS
+202 FSIAANS
-210 ADSLED
+210 MED

-234 EVKGLMTQGLNG
+234 EVKGLMTHGLNG

-255 HLLVGS
+255 HLLAGS

-266 PQADGFTVK
+266 RQADGFTVK
-275 RTSTPTSGLDSAIPL
+275 RTSTPTPGLDSAVPL

-307 AAYSTTATKTNTLLR
+307 TAYSTTATKTNTLLR

-439 FDKKRGTV
+439 FDKKRATV

-477 ERFGIN
+477 ERFGIS

-490 SHSTNIILGMEHFQ
+490 SHQTNIILGMEHFQ

-520 VNTHSSTFFGDP
+520 VNTSPSTFFGDP
-532 RRSKSDVTVTSFNSL
+532 RRSKADVTVTSFNAL
-547 IEHKFDSGFTFR
+547 IEHKFNSGFTFR

-576 NSAVNSAGNLN
+576 NSAVNNAGNLD
-587 LSAYNDSSTRDNF
+587 LSAYNDTSTRNNF

-605 FSYSLNTGPI
+605 FSYNLNTGPI
-615 QHTLAVGVEVG
+615 NHTIAVGVEVG

-633 RRNGTFS
+633 RRNGIFS
-640 SGSTSLA
+640 SSGTNLLS
-647 VPLSNPITADPITFA
+647 VPLSSPITSDPITFA
-662 TRTSD
+662 TRAAD
-667 ADNHSVTKITSVYV
+667 ADNHSVTRITSVYV
-681 QDQIVLL
+681 QDQMVLL

-703 VDFLKRNTSTNLK
+703 VDFLKRNTNSELK

-726 GLIYKPIEQIS
+726 GLIYKPIEAIS

-760 TAALSPEK
+760 TAALAPEK
-768 FTNVEAGVKWDILPN
+768 FTNLEAGIKWDILPA

-815 VVKGVEAGISGQIT
+815 VVQGVEAGLSGQIT
-829 SAWRVMGGYAFQDGE
+829 SAWRVMGGYAYQVGE
-844 LLSTQSTTTARNGA
+844 LLSTSNITTAKNGA

-875 FTPMW
+875 FTPVW
-880 GAAFGV
+880 GMGIGV

-905 TRVDAAIFARIDK
+905 TRVDAAIFARIDR

-924 NIENLLDTKYI
+924 NIENLFDTKYI

-955 AIFNF
+955 VVYNF

>member
-1 MKQQETITSGIAIY
+1 MKRPEI
-15 FPLVDTIRAGELLP
+15 
-29 KKPHLDSG
+29 
-37 GTRITPDLEGRC
+37 ITPNIASSLPS
-49 VLCVGGLAALYTEY
+49 
-63 RRVVET
+63 
-69 AGGKLLI
+69 
-76 YRGDQQ
+76 
-82 HESNCLL
+82 H
-89 ALLACA
+89 
-95 DALLCP
+95 
-101 IDCVNH
+101 
-107 AAYFAAI
+107 AAI
-114 QYCKHSGKPCALLKR
+114 QILGSNSTARLRRILCCSLIFIGLIQTLL
-129 SDLPTF
+129 THA
-135 RKGVEVL
+135 VH
-142 AASATTVA
+142 A
-150 KSAQKHATVQARR
+150 ATVIVE
-163 NHCKARLA
+163 N
-171 IALHGALICFGV
+171 
-183 VTMLLS
+183 
-189 HSAYAT
+189 
-195 TTIAVGN
+195 N
-202 TLQAFSIS
+202 TQVFSIAANS
-210 ADSLED
+210 MED

-234 EVKGLMTQGLNG
+234 EVKGLMTHGLNG

-255 HLLVGS
+255 HLLAGS

-266 PQADGFTVK
+266 RQADGFTVK
-275 RTSTPTSGLDSAIPL
+275 RTSTPTPGLDSVVPL

-307 AAYSTTATKTNTLLR
+307 TAYSTTATKTNTLLR

-439 FDKKRGTV
+439 FDKKRATV

-477 ERFGIN
+477 ERFGIS

-490 SHSTNIILGMEHFQ
+490 SHQTNIILGMEHFQ

-520 VNTHSSTFFGDP
+520 VNTSPSTFFGDP
-532 RRSKSDVTVTSFNSL
+532 RRSKADVTVTSFNSL
-547 IEHKFDSGFTFR
+547 IEHKFNSGLTFR

-576 NSAVNSAGNLN
+576 NSAVNNAGNLN
-587 LSAYNDSSTRDNF
+587 LAAYNDTSTRDNF

-605 FSYSLNTGPI
+605 FSYNLNTGPI
-615 QHTLAVGVEVG
+615 NHTIAGGVEVG

-633 RRNGTFS
+633 RRNGIFS
-640 SGSTSLA
+640 STNSTSLS
-647 VPLSNPITADPITFA
+647 VPLSSPITSDPITFA
-662 TRTSD
+662 TRAAD
-667 ADNHSVTKITSVYV
+667 ADNHSVTRITSVYV
-681 QDQIVLL
+681 QDQMVLL

-703 VDFLKRNTSTNLK
+703 VDFLKRNTNSELK

-726 GLIYKPIEQIS
+726 GLIYKPIEEIS

-760 TAALSPEK
+760 TAALAPEK
-768 FTNVEAGVKWDILPN
+768 FTNLEAGIKWDILPA

-802 PNNSALTFLTKGQ
+802 PTDSRVTFLTKGQ
-815 VVKGVEAGISGQIT
+815 VVQGVEAGLSGQIT
-829 SAWRVMGGYAFQDGE
+829 SAWRVMGGYAYQVGE
-844 LLSTQSTTTARNGA
+844 LLSTSNTTTARNGA

-875 FTPMW
+875 FTPVW
-880 GAAFGV
+880 GMGIGV

-905 TRVDAAIFARIDK
+905 TRVDAAIFARIDR

-955 AIFNF
+955 VVYNF

>member
-1 MKQQETITSGIAIY
+1 MKRPEI
-15 FPLVDTIRAGELLP
+15 
-29 KKPHLDSG
+29 
-37 GTRITPDLEGRC
+37 ITPNIASSLPS
-49 VLCVGGLAALYTEY
+49 
-63 RRVVET
+63 
-69 AGGKLLI
+69 
-76 YRGDQQ
+76 
-82 HESNCLL
+82 H
-89 ALLACA
+89 
-95 DALLCP
+95 
-101 IDCVNH
+101 
-107 AAYFAAI
+107 AAI
-114 QYCKHSGKPCALLKR
+114 QILGSNSTARLRRILCCSLIFIGLIQTLL
-129 SDLPTF
+129 THA
-135 RKGVEVL
+135 VH
-142 AASATTVA
+142 A
-150 KSAQKHATVQARR
+150 ATV
-163 NHCKARLA
+163 
-171 IALHGALICFGV
+171 IV
-183 VTMLLS
+183 ES
-189 HSAYAT
+189 
-195 TTIAVGN
+195 N
-202 TLQAFSIS
+202 TQVFSIAANS
-210 ADSLED
+210 MED

-223 QTGIKISFSNI
+223 QAGIKISFSNI
-234 EVKGLMTQGLNG
+234 EVKGLMTHGLNG

-255 HLLVGS
+255 HLLAGS

-266 PQADGFTVK
+266 RQADGFTVK
-275 RTSTPTSGLDSAIPL
+275 RTSTPTPGLDSVVPL

-307 AAYSTTATKTNTLLR
+307 TAYSTTATKTNTLLR

-439 FDKKRGTV
+439 FDKKRATV

-477 ERFGIN
+477 ERFGIS

-490 SHSTNIILGMEHFQ
+490 SHQTNIILGMEHFQ

-520 VNTHSSTFFGDP
+520 VNTSPSTFFGDP
-532 RRSKSDVTVTSFNSL
+532 RRSKADVTVTSFNAL
-547 IEHKFDSGFTFR
+547 IEHKFNSGFTFR

-576 NSAVNSAGNLN
+576 NSAVIAGSLN
-587 LSAYNDSSTRDNF
+587 LAAYNDTSTRDNF

-605 FSYSLNTGPI
+605 FSYNLNTGPI
-615 QHTLAVGVEVG
+615 NHTIAVGVEVG
-626 RQVTDNI
+626 RQVTDNS
-633 RRNGTFS
+633 RLNGYFNNN
-640 SGSTSLA
+640 TSALA
-647 VPLSNPITADPITFA
+647 LSVPLSSPITSDPITFGIRA
-662 TRTSD
+662 V
-667 ADNHSVTKITSVYV
+667 DNHSVTRITSVYV

-703 VDFLKRNTSTNLK
+703 VDFLKRNTNSELK

-726 GLIYKPIEQIS
+726 GLIYKPIEAIS

-760 TAALSPEK
+760 TAALAPEK
-768 FTNVEAGVKWDILPN
+768 FTNLEAGIKWDILPA

-802 PNNSALTFLTKGQ
+802 PNNSAATFLTKGQ
-815 VVKGVEAGISGQIT
+815 VVQGVEAGLSGQIT
-829 SAWRVMGGYAFQDGE
+829 SAWRVMGGYAYQVGE
-844 LLSTQSTTTARNGA
+844 LLSTSNTTTARNGA

-875 FTPMW
+875 FTPVW
-880 GAAFGV
+880 GMGIGV

-905 TRVDAAIFARIDK
+905 TRVDAAIFARIDR

-955 AIFNF
+955 VVYNF

>member
-1 MKQQETITSGIAIY
+1 MKRPEI
-15 FPLVDTIRAGELLP
+15 
-29 KKPHLDSG
+29 
-37 GTRITPDLEGRC
+37 ITPNIASSLPS
-49 VLCVGGLAALYTEY
+49 
-63 RRVVET
+63 
-69 AGGKLLI
+69 
-76 YRGDQQ
+76 
-82 HESNCLL
+82 H
-89 ALLACA
+89 
-95 DALLCP
+95 
-101 IDCVNH
+101 
-107 AAYFAAI
+107 AAI
-114 QYCKHSGKPCALLKR
+114 QILGSNSTARLRRILCCSLIFIGLIQTLL
-129 SDLPTF
+129 THA
-135 RKGVEVL
+135 VH
-142 AASATTVA
+142 A
-150 KSAQKHATVQARR
+150 ATV
-163 NHCKARLA
+163 
-171 IALHGALICFGV
+171 IV
-183 VTMLLS
+183 ES
-189 HSAYAT
+189 
-195 TTIAVGN
+195 N
-202 TLQAFSIS
+202 TQVFSIAANS
-210 ADSLED
+210 MED

-234 EVKGLMTQGLNG
+234 EVKGLMTHGLNG

-255 HLLVGS
+255 HLLAGS

-266 PQADGFTVK
+266 RQADGFTVK
-275 RTSTPTSGLDSAIPL
+275 RTSTPTPGLDSVVPL

-307 AAYSTTATKTNTLLR
+307 TAYSTTATKTNTLLR

-439 FDKKRGTV
+439 FDKKRATV

-477 ERFGIN
+477 ERFGIS

-490 SHSTNIILGMEHFQ
+490 SHQTNIILGMEHFQ

-520 VNTHSSTFFGDP
+520 VNTSPSTFFGDP
-532 RRSKSDVTVTSFNSL
+532 RRSKADVTVTSFNAL
-547 IEHKFDSGFTFR
+547 IEHKFNSGFTFR

-576 NSAVNSAGNLN
+576 NSAVIAGSLN
-587 LSAYNDSSTRDNF
+587 LAAYNDTSTRDNF

-605 FSYSLNTGPI
+605 FSYNLNTGPI
-615 QHTLAVGVEVG
+615 NHTIAVGVEVG

-633 RRNGTFS
+633 RRNGIFS
-640 SGSTSLA
+640 STGSTSLS
-647 VPLSNPITADPITFA
+647 VPLSSPITSDPITFGIRA
-662 TRTSD
+662 V
-667 ADNHSVTKITSVYV
+667 DNHSVTRITSVYV

-703 VDFLKRNTSTNLK
+703 VDFLKRTDNTQLK

-726 GLIYKPIEQIS
+726 GLIYKPIEAIS

-760 TAALSPEK
+760 TAALAPEK
-768 FTNVEAGVKWDILPN
+768 FTNLEAGIKWDILPA

-802 PNNSALTFLTKGQ
+802 PNNSAATFLTKGQ
-815 VVKGVEAGISGQIT
+815 VVQGVEAGLSGQIT
-829 SAWRVMGGYAFQDGE
+829 SAWRVMGGYAYQVGE
-844 LLSTQSTTTARNGA
+844 LLSTSNTTTAKNGA

-875 FTPMW
+875 FTPVW
-880 GAAFGV
+880 GMGIGV

-905 TRVDAAIFARIDK
+905 TRVDAAIFARIDR

-955 AIFNF
+955 VVYNF

>member
-1 MKQQETITSGIAIY
+1 MKRPEI
-15 FPLVDTIRAGELLP
+15 
-29 KKPHLDSG
+29 
-37 GTRITPDLEGRC
+37 ITPNIASSLPS
-49 VLCVGGLAALYTEY
+49 
-63 RRVVET
+63 
-69 AGGKLLI
+69 
-76 YRGDQQ
+76 
-82 HESNCLL
+82 H
-89 ALLACA
+89 
-95 DALLCP
+95 
-101 IDCVNH
+101 
-107 AAYFAAI
+107 AAI
-114 QYCKHSGKPCALLKR
+114 QILGSNSTARLRRILCCSLIFIGLIQTLL
-129 SDLPTF
+129 THA
-135 RKGVEVL
+135 VH
-142 AASATTVA
+142 A
-150 KSAQKHATVQARR
+150 ATV
-163 NHCKARLA
+163 
-171 IALHGALICFGV
+171 IV
-183 VTMLLS
+183 ES
-189 HSAYAT
+189 
-195 TTIAVGN
+195 N
-202 TLQAFSIS
+202 TQVFSIAANS
-210 ADSLED
+210 MED

-223 QTGIKISFSNI
+223 QAGIKISFSNI
-234 EVKGLMTQGLNG
+234 EVKGLMTHGLNG

-255 HLLVGS
+255 HLLAGS

-266 PQADGFTVK
+266 RQADGFTVK
-275 RTSTPTSGLDSAIPL
+275 RTSTPTPGLDSVVPL

-307 AAYSTTATKTNTLLR
+307 TAYSTTATKTNTLLR

-439 FDKKRGTV
+439 FDKKRATV

-477 ERFGIN
+477 ERFGIS

-490 SHSTNIILGMEHFQ
+490 SHQTNIILGMEHFQ

-520 VNTHSSTFFGDP
+520 VNTSPSTFFGDP
-532 RRSKSDVTVTSFNSL
+532 RRSKADVTVTSFNSL
-547 IEHKFDSGFTFR
+547 IEHKFNSGLTFR

-576 NSAVNSAGNLN
+576 NSAVIAGSLN
-587 LSAYNDSSTRDNF
+587 LAAYNDTSTRDNF

-605 FSYSLNTGPI
+605 FSYNLNTGPI
-615 QHTLAVGVEVG
+615 NHTIAVGVEVG
-626 RQVTDNI
+626 RQVTDNS
-633 RRNGTFS
+633 RLNGYFNNN
-640 SGSTSLA
+640 TSALA
-647 VPLSNPITADPITFA
+647 LSVPLSSPITSDPITFGIRA
-662 TRTSD
+662 V
-667 ADNHSVTKITSVYV
+667 DNHSVTRITSVYV

-703 VDFLKRNTSTNLK
+703 VDFLKRTDNTQLK

-726 GLIYKPIEQIS
+726 GLIYKPIEAIS

-760 TAALSPEK
+760 TAALAPEK
-768 FTNVEAGVKWDILPN
+768 FTNLEAGIKWDILPA

-802 PNNSALTFLTKGQ
+802 PTDSRVTFLTKGQ
-815 VVKGVEAGISGQIT
+815 VVQGVEAGLSGQIT
-829 SAWRVMGGYAFQDGE
+829 SAWRVMGGYAYQVGE
-844 LLSTQSTTTARNGA
+844 LLSTSNTTTAKNGA

-875 FTPMW
+875 FTPVW
-880 GAAFGV
+880 GMGIGV

-905 TRVDAAIFARIDK
+905 TRVDAAIFARIDR

-955 AIFNF
+955 VVYNF

>member
-1 MKQQETITSGIAIY
+1 MKRPEI
-15 FPLVDTIRAGELLP
+15 
-29 KKPHLDSG
+29 
-37 GTRITPDLEGRC
+37 ITPNIASSLPS
-49 VLCVGGLAALYTEY
+49 
-63 RRVVET
+63 
-69 AGGKLLI
+69 
-76 YRGDQQ
+76 
-82 HESNCLL
+82 H
-89 ALLACA
+89 
-95 DALLCP
+95 
-101 IDCVNH
+101 
-107 AAYFAAI
+107 AAI
-114 QYCKHSGKPCALLKR
+114 QILGSNSTARLRRILCCSLIFIGLIQTLL
-129 SDLPTF
+129 THA
-135 RKGVEVL
+135 VH
-142 AASATTVA
+142 A
-150 KSAQKHATVQARR
+150 ATVIVE
-163 NHCKARLA
+163 N
-171 IALHGALICFGV
+171 
-183 VTMLLS
+183 
-189 HSAYAT
+189 
-195 TTIAVGN
+195 N
-202 TLQAFSIS
+202 TQVFSIAANS
-210 ADSLED
+210 MED

-439 FDKKRGTV
+439 FDKKRATV

-477 ERFGIN
+477 ERFGIS

-490 SHSTNIILGMEHFQ
+490 SHQTNIILGMEHFQ

-520 VNTHSSTFFGDP
+520 VNTSPSTFFGDP
-532 RRSKSDVTVTSFNSL
+532 RRSKADVTVTSFNAL
-547 IEHKFDSGFTFR
+547 IEHKFNSGFTFR

-576 NSAVNSAGNLN
+576 NSAVIAGSLN
-587 LSAYNDSSTRDNF
+587 LAAYNDTSTRDNF

-605 FSYSLNTGPI
+605 FSYNLNTGPI
-615 QHTLAVGVEVG
+615 NHTIAVGVEVG
-626 RQVTDNI
+626 RQVTDNS
-633 RRNGTFS
+633 RLNGYFNNN
-640 SGSTSLA
+640 TSALA
-647 VPLSNPITADPITFA
+647 LSVPLSSPITSDPITFGIRA
-662 TRTSD
+662 V
-667 ADNHSVTKITSVYV
+667 DNHSVTRITSVYV

-703 VDFLKRNTSTNLK
+703 VDFLKRTDNTQLK

-726 GLIYKPIEQIS
+726 GLIYKPIEAIS

-760 TAALSPEK
+760 TAALAPEK
-768 FTNVEAGVKWDILPN
+768 FTNLEAGIKWDILPA

-802 PNNSALTFLTKGQ
+802 PTDSRVTFLTKGQ
-815 VVKGVEAGISGQIT
+815 VVQGVEAGLSGQIT
-829 SAWRVMGGYAFQDGE
+829 SAWRVMGGYAYQVGE
-844 LLSTQSTTTARNGA
+844 LLSTSNTTTAKNGA

-875 FTPMW
+875 FTPVW
-880 GAAFGV
+880 GMGIGV

-905 TRVDAAIFARIDK
+905 TRVDAAIFARIDR

-955 AIFNF
+955 VVYNF

>member
-1 MKQQETITSGIAIY
+1 MKRPEIITLNIASS
-15 FPLVDTIRAGELLP
+15 LP
-29 KKPHLDSG
+29 SH
-37 GTRITPDLEGRC
+37 
-49 VLCVGGLAALYTEY
+49 
-63 RRVVET
+63 
-69 AGGKLLI
+69 
-76 YRGDQQ
+76 
-82 HESNCLL
+82 
-89 ALLACA
+89 
-95 DALLCP
+95 
-101 IDCVNH
+101 
-107 AAYFAAI
+107 AAI
-114 QYCKHSGKPCALLKR
+114 QIPGSNSTARLTRILCR
-129 SDLPTF
+129 SLIFIGLIQILITPA
-135 RKGVEVL
+135 VH
-142 AASATTVA
+142 A
-150 KSAQKHATVQARR
+150 ATVIVA
-163 NHCKARLA
+163 
-171 IALHGALICFGV
+171 
-183 VTMLLS
+183 S
-189 HSAYAT
+189 
-195 TTIAVGN
+195 N

-210 ADSLED
+210 ANSMED

-223 QTGIKISFSNI
+223 QAGIKISFSNI
-234 EVKGLMTQGLNG
+234 EVKGLMTHGLNG

-255 HLLVGS
+255 HLLAGS

-266 PQADGFTVK
+266 RQADGFTVK
-275 RTSTPTSGLDSAIPL
+275 RTSAPTSGLDSVVPL

-307 AAYSTTATKTNTLLR
+307 TAYSTTATKTNTLLR

-439 FDKKRGTV
+439 FDKKRATV

-477 ERFGIN
+477 ERFGIS

-490 SHSTNIILGMEHFQ
+490 SHQTNIILGMEHFQ

-520 VNTHSSTFFGDP
+520 VNTSPSTFFGDP
-532 RRSKSDVTVTSFNSL
+532 RRSKADVTVTSFNAL
-547 IEHKFDSGFTFR
+547 IEHKFNSGFTFR

-576 NSAVNSAGNLN
+576 NSAVIAGSLD
-587 LSAYNDSSTRDNF
+587 LSAYNDTSTRNNF

-605 FSYSLNTGPI
+605 FSYNLNTGPI
-615 QHTLAVGVEVG
+615 NHTIAVGVEVG

-633 RRNGTFS
+633 RRNGIFS
-640 SGSTSLA
+640 NGSTSLS
-647 VPLSNPITADPITFA
+647 VPLSSPITSDPITFA
-662 TRTSD
+662 TRAAD
-667 ADNHSVTKITSVYV
+667 ADNHSVTRITSVYV
-681 QDQIVLL
+681 QDQMVLL

-703 VDFLKRNTSTNLK
+703 VDFLKRNTNSELK

-726 GLIYKPIEQIS
+726 GLIYKPIEAIS

-760 TAALSPEK
+760 TAALAPEK
-768 FTNVEAGVKWDILPN
+768 FTNLEAGIKWDILPA

-802 PNNSALTFLTKGQ
+802 PNNSAATFLTKGQ
-815 VVKGVEAGISGQIT
+815 VVQGVEAGLSGQIT
-829 SAWRVMGGYAFQDGE
+829 SAWRVMGGYAYQVGE
-844 LLSTQSTTTARNGA
+844 LLSTSNTTTARNGA

-875 FTPMW
+875 FTPVW
-880 GAAFGV
+880 GMGIGV

-905 TRVDAAIFARIDK
+905 TRVDAAIFARIDR

-924 NIENLLDTKYI
+924 NIENLFDTKYI

-955 AIFNF
+955 VVYNF

>member
-1 MKQQETITSGIAIY
+1 M
-15 FPLVDTIRAGELLP
+15 
-29 KKPHLDSG
+29 
-37 GTRITPDLEGRC
+37 
-49 VLCVGGLAALYTEY
+49 
-63 RRVVET
+63 
-69 AGGKLLI
+69 
-76 YRGDQQ
+76 
-82 HESNCLL
+82 
-89 ALLACA
+89 
-95 DALLCP
+95 
-101 IDCVNH
+101 
-107 AAYFAAI
+107 
-114 QYCKHSGKPCALLKR
+114 
-129 SDLPTF
+129 
-135 RKGVEVL
+135 
-142 AASATTVA
+142 
-150 KSAQKHATVQARR
+150 
-163 NHCKARLA
+163 
-171 IALHGALICFGV
+171 
-183 VTMLLS
+183 
-189 HSAYAT
+189 
-195 TTIAVGN
+195 
-202 TLQAFSIS
+202 
-210 ADSLED
+210 ED

-223 QTGIKISFSNI
+223 QAGIKISFSNI
-234 EVKGLMTQGLNG
+234 EVKGLMTHGLNG

-255 HLLVGS
+255 HLLAGS

-266 PQADGFTVK
+266 RQADGFTVK
-275 RTSTPTSGLDSAIPL
+275 RTSAPTSGLDSVVPL

-307 AAYSTTATKTNTLLR
+307 TAYSTTATKTNTLLR

-427 DPIREFSFEGGS
+427 DPVREFSFEGGS
-439 FDKKRGTV
+439 FDKKRATV

-490 SHSTNIILGMEHFQ
+490 SHQTNIILGMEHFQ

-512 IPSLNGAP
+512 IPSLNNAP
-520 VNTHSSTFFGDP
+520 VNTSPSTFFGDP
-532 RRSKSDVTVTSFNSL
+532 RRSKADVTVTSFNSL
-547 IEHKFDSGFTFR
+547 VEHKFNSGLTFR

-576 NSAVNSAGNLN
+576 NSAVNNAGNLD
-587 LSAYNDSSTRDNF
+587 LGAYNDTSTRNNF

-605 FSYSLNTGPI
+605 FSYNLNTGTI
-615 QHTLAVGVEVG
+615 NHTIAVGVEVG

-633 RRNGTFS
+633 RRNGIFS
-640 SGSTSLA
+640 SSGTTSLS
-647 VPLSNPITADPITFA
+647 VPFSSPITSDPITFA
-662 TRTSD
+662 TRAAD
-667 ADNHSVTKITSVYV
+667 ADNHSVTRITSVYV
-681 QDQIVLL
+681 QDQMVLL

-703 VDFLKRNTSTNLK
+703 VDFLKRNTNSELK

-726 GLIYKPIEQIS
+726 GLIYKPIEAIS

-760 TAALSPEK
+760 TAALAPEK
-768 FTNVEAGVKWDILPN
+768 FTNLEAGIKWDILPA

-802 PNNSALTFLTKGQ
+802 PNNSAATFLTKGQ
-815 VVKGVEAGISGQIT
+815 VVQGVEAGLSGQIT
-829 SAWRVMGGYAFQDGE
+829 SAWRVMGGYAYQVGE
-844 LLSTQSTTTARNGA
+844 LLSTSNTTTARNGA

-875 FTPMW
+875 FTPVW
-880 GAAFGV
+880 GMGIGV

-905 TRVDAAIFARIDK
+905 TRVDAAIFARIDR

-924 NIENLLDTKYI
+924 NIENLFDTKYI

-955 AIFNF
+955 VVYNF

>member
-1 MKQQETITSGIAIY
+1 MKRPEI
-15 FPLVDTIRAGELLP
+15 
-29 KKPHLDSG
+29 
-37 GTRITPDLEGRC
+37 ITPNIASSLPS
-49 VLCVGGLAALYTEY
+49 
-63 RRVVET
+63 
-69 AGGKLLI
+69 
-76 YRGDQQ
+76 
-82 HESNCLL
+82 H
-89 ALLACA
+89 
-95 DALLCP
+95 
-101 IDCVNH
+101 
-107 AAYFAAI
+107 AAI
-114 QYCKHSGKPCALLKR
+114 QILGSNSTARLRRILCCSLIFIGLIQTLL
-129 SDLPTF
+129 THA
-135 RKGVEVL
+135 VH
-142 AASATTVA
+142 A
-150 KSAQKHATVQARR
+150 ATV
-163 NHCKARLA
+163 
-171 IALHGALICFGV
+171 IV
-183 VTMLLS
+183 ES
-189 HSAYAT
+189 
-195 TTIAVGN
+195 N
-202 TLQAFSIS
+202 TQVFSIAANS
-210 ADSLED
+210 MED

-223 QTGIKISFSNI
+223 QAGIKISFSNI
-234 EVKGLMTQGLNG
+234 EVKGLMTHGLNG

-255 HLLVGS
+255 HLLAGS

-266 PQADGFTVK
+266 RQADGFTVK
-275 RTSTPTSGLDSAIPL
+275 RTSTPTPGLDSVVPL

-307 AAYSTTATKTNTLLR
+307 TAYSTTATKTNTLLR

-439 FDKKRGTV
+439 FDKKRATV

-477 ERFGIN
+477 ERFGIS

-490 SHSTNIILGMEHFQ
+490 SHQTNIILGMEHFQ

-520 VNTHSSTFFGDP
+520 VNTSPSTFFGDP
-532 RRSKSDVTVTSFNSL
+532 RRSKADVTVTSFNSL
-547 IEHKFDSGFTFR
+547 IEHKFNSGLTFR

-576 NSAVNSAGNLN
+576 NSAVIAGSLN
-587 LSAYNDSSTRDNF
+587 LAAYNDTSTRDNF

-605 FSYSLNTGPI
+605 FSYNLNTGPI
-615 QHTLAVGVEVG
+615 NHTIAVGVEVG
-626 RQVTDNI
+626 RQVTDNS
-633 RRNGTFS
+633 RLNGYFNNN
-640 SGSTSLA
+640 TSALA
-647 VPLSNPITADPITFA
+647 LSVPLSSPITSDPITFGIRA
-662 TRTSD
+662 V
-667 ADNHSVTKITSVYV
+667 DNHSVTRITSVYV

-703 VDFLKRNTSTNLK
+703 VDFLKRNTNSELK

-726 GLIYKPIEQIS
+726 GLIYKPIEEIS

-760 TAALSPEK
+760 TAALAPEK
-768 FTNVEAGVKWDILPN
+768 FTNLEAGIKWDILPA

-802 PNNSALTFLTKGQ
+802 PNNSAATFLTKGQ
-815 VVKGVEAGISGQIT
+815 VVQGVEAGLSGQIT
-829 SAWRVMGGYAFQDGE
+829 SAWRVMGGYAYQVGE
-844 LLSTQSTTTARNGA
+844 LLSTSNTTTARNGA

-875 FTPMW
+875 FTPVW
-880 GAAFGV
+880 GMGIGV

-905 TRVDAAIFARIDK
+905 TRVDAAIFARIDR

-955 AIFNF
+955 VVYNF

>member
-1 MKQQETITSGIAIY
+1 MKRPEI
-15 FPLVDTIRAGELLP
+15 
-29 KKPHLDSG
+29 
-37 GTRITPDLEGRC
+37 ITPNIASSLPS
-49 VLCVGGLAALYTEY
+49 
-63 RRVVET
+63 
-69 AGGKLLI
+69 
-76 YRGDQQ
+76 
-82 HESNCLL
+82 H
-89 ALLACA
+89 
-95 DALLCP
+95 
-101 IDCVNH
+101 
-107 AAYFAAI
+107 AAI
-114 QYCKHSGKPCALLKR
+114 QILGSNSTARLRRILCCSLIFIGLIQTLL
-129 SDLPTF
+129 THA
-135 RKGVEVL
+135 VH
-142 AASATTVA
+142 A
-150 KSAQKHATVQARR
+150 ATVIVE
-163 NHCKARLA
+163 N
-171 IALHGALICFGV
+171 
-183 VTMLLS
+183 
-189 HSAYAT
+189 
-195 TTIAVGN
+195 N
-202 TLQAFSIS
+202 TQVFSIAANS
-210 ADSLED
+210 MED

-234 EVKGLMTQGLNG
+234 EVKGLMTHGLNG

-255 HLLVGS
+255 HLLAGS

-266 PQADGFTVK
+266 RQADGFTVK
-275 RTSTPTSGLDSAIPL
+275 RTSTPTPGLDSVVPL

-307 AAYSTTATKTNTLLR
+307 TAYSTTATKTNTLLR

-439 FDKKRGTV
+439 FDKKRATV

-477 ERFGIN
+477 ERFGIS

-490 SHSTNIILGMEHFQ
+490 SHQTNIILGMEHFQ

-520 VNTHSSTFFGDP
+520 VNTSPSTFFGDP
-532 RRSKSDVTVTSFNSL
+532 RRSKADVTVTSFNAL
-547 IEHKFDSGFTFR
+547 IEHKFNSGFTFR

-576 NSAVNSAGNLN
+576 NSAVIAGSLN
-587 LSAYNDSSTRDNF
+587 LAAYNDTSTRDNF

-605 FSYSLNTGPI
+605 FSYNLNTGPI
-615 QHTLAVGVEVG
+615 NHTIAVGVEVG
-626 RQVTDNI
+626 RQVTDNS
-633 RRNGTFS
+633 RLNGYFNNN
-640 SGSTSLA
+640 TSALA
-647 VPLSNPITADPITFA
+647 LSVPLSSPITSDPITFGIRA
-662 TRTSD
+662 V
-667 ADNHSVTKITSVYV
+667 DNHSVTRITSVYV

-703 VDFLKRNTSTNLK
+703 VDFLKRTDNTQLK

-726 GLIYKPIEQIS
+726 GLIYKPIEAIS

-760 TAALSPEK
+760 TAALAPEK
-768 FTNVEAGVKWDILPN
+768 FTNLEAGIKWDILPA

-802 PNNSALTFLTKGQ
+802 PTDSRVTFLTKGQ
-815 VVKGVEAGISGQIT
+815 VVQGVEAGLSGQIT
-829 SAWRVMGGYAFQDGE
+829 SAWRVMGGYAYQVGE
-844 LLSTQSTTTARNGA
+844 LLSTSNTTTAKNGA

-875 FTPMW
+875 FTPVW
-880 GAAFGV
+880 GMGIGV

-905 TRVDAAIFARIDK
+905 TRVDAAIFARIDR

-955 AIFNF
+955 VVYNF